1 MPPAPVW
8 VGERERVP
16 TVTSQGALPS
26 VTLDISSSEFCRY
39 ALRERRMSRGSRGA
53 KCRLRVSWLPTEETS
68 VVTLLGSSL
77 QPRWQGRGRWVGA
90 VLYSSR
96 LDLSLAVAVAVDHR
110 RRRRS

>member
-8 VGERERVP
+8 VGERESPDRYVP
-16 TVTSQGALPS
+16 GCTPICH
-26 VTLDISSSEFCRY
+26 ISSSEFCRY
-39 ALRERRMSRGSRGA
+39 ALRERRMLSRGSRGA

-68 VVTLLGSSL
+68 VVT
-77 QPRWQGRGRWVGA
+77 RWQGRGRWVGA
-90 VLYSSR
+90 VLNSSR